1 MSSPLPKKETFSGI
15 VQIEKKL
22 ENNMTKKPEKVW
34 VKQIRAHKKALKIIW
49 KKGKN
54 VSGYQVQYSLKR
66 KFTSGVKNVM
76 LTKNTASCT
85 VKKLKTKKT
94 YYGKKRIYSSW
105 SNVKKIKIR

>member
-1 MSSPLPKKETFSGI
+1 
-15 VQIEKKL
+15 
-22 ENNMTKKPEKVW
+22 MTKKPEKVW

-94 YYGKKRIYSSW
+94 YYVRVRAYRKIGKKRIYSSW